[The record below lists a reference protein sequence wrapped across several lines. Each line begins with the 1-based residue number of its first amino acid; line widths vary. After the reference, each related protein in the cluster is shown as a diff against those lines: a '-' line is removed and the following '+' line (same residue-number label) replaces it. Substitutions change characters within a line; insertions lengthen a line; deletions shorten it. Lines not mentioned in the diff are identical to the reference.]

1 MENYLGIISLL
12 LVCIELVLMINLF
25 IFAEKNGANKKIIG
39 VIALLLGYQLFEF
52 IICYFG
58 VESNVIVYLAFVVI
72 SFLPPMLFNLV
83 STIRNDKLYLRRII
97 FIPIVL
103 LLLYFTFIIPEFV
116 ATRCTIM
123 FAAYDIPLP
132 DLYGFLYYSPVII
145 SILLLYKM
153 IKSEKY
159 QKQKTNLIILNT
171 GMVLTFIPTWFIIL
185 LFPSLIEFVESFL
198 CKSASIMALALTVF
212 AMRNKEEQTNH
223 E

>member
-25 IFAEKNGANKKIIG
+25 IFAEKNEANKKIIG
-39 VIALLLGYQLFEF
+39 VIALLLSYQLFEF

-72 SFLPPMLFNLV
+72 SYLPPMLLNLV
-83 STIRNDKLYLRRII
+83 TTIRNDKLYLRRII

-185 LFPSLIEFVESFL
+185 IFPSLIEFVESFL